1 MWSYL
6 PTMIKIIIAGSRT
19 ITDETKVSF
28 AIANGLCKLLPEDER
43 GSPCIW
49 DCEIVSGT
57 ANGVDKIGEKYA
69 KQWLIE
75 LKKFPADWDKYGKRA
90 GYLRNKQMAEY
101 ADALIL
107 IWDGKSRGSQMMLEL
122 AKQYK
127 LKIYEKII

>member
-1 MWSYL
+1 MR
-6 PTMIKIIIAGSRT
+6 KIIVAGSRT
-19 ITDETKVSF
+19 ITDWFEVNRTILF
-28 AIANGLCKLLPEDER
+28 GLTELVDLKDFND
-43 GSPCIW
+43 I
-49 DCEIVSGT
+49 EIVSGR
-57 ANGVDKIGEKYA
+57 ARGIDILGERYA
-69 KQWLIE
+69 KE
-75 LKKFPADWDKYGKRA
+75 NNLKLKLFPADWDQYGKRA

>member
-1 MWSYL
+1 MK
-6 PTMIKIIIAGSRT
+6 KILFFIICVTLFGCSKDFND
-19 ITDETKVSF
+19 I
-28 AIANGLCKLLPEDER
+28 
-43 GSPCIW
+43 
-49 DCEIVSGT
+49 EIVSGR
-57 ANGVDKIGEKYA
+57 ARGIDILGERYA
-69 KQWLIE
+69 KE
-75 LKKFPADWDKYGKRA
+75 NNLKLKLFPADWDQYGKRA